1 MSKLDESKKLMAI
14 SWNKKI
20 KLYQIMK
27 SWTYSFYVMDSKG
40 VYKNSWEYNISK
52 EVMTNLLSH
61 PLFQEEL
68 NNISAKEKISKV
80 YENLLK
86 KLVKKDE
93 LKEINLENLFDN
105 KKYQDIPFKEI
116 FIDYL
121 NNKNLVTKQ
130 EVIDRI
136 YKITQKEFE
145 YIWFSMLSPIVRYLW
160 NSVKDWKN
168 ITLKEYE
175 EKRKDLSDIIYE
187 INVFCAVSNTKEVN
201 SKQALMP
208 DYTEIFDNFIQM
220 IWYKNVSKNANN
232 STSLLPFV
240 KNYSYPNDYPENCV
254 FLSNDLTKEII
265 LYSLY
270 NSNRYKYIWKNVKLW
285 VNYKKN
291 YKLEEALSKDWANF
305 KDWLSTIQ
313 ETTQVDEFM
322 SVFSTKVLYDLIIK
336 DYLFIFEQIQRL
348 TNTYFQDWKF
358 LNSIKYFVWYSD
370 EKVNDKQEK
379 NQQEDLKK
387 LKNLFLWYE
396 VNLKLYNINPEDV
409 KQNMKKK
416 IIGQDFVLDKIADK
430 LNSIKIF
437 WKQPWRPLA
446 SMLFAGPTW
455 VWKSEIAKLLSKEI
469 FGTDTSLVTI
479 NLSQYQWND
488 AWWLANQ
495 LTGSQTWY
503 IWSDKGGDLVNKIDE
518 DPRRVV
524 LFDELDKI
532 DPNAMDIFMLL
543 LDEWKLYNNK
553 TWTYT
558 DFSNSVLIFTTNFW
572 AELSLDPSNDNL
584 TVIEKEKIIR
594 NEIIKKW
601 WMKPEFLNRFK
612 DLVLF
617 NRITES
623 VWKDILEYILKD
635 KSDMSYKTAW
645 FEFEFT
651 QTFKDK
657 LYKEG
662 YSPKDWVR
670 YIKSKVEDVINNL
683 VNQTDIW
690 EKTEF
695 IFSLNEKGEYIVI

>member
-52 EVMTNLLSH
+52 EVMTNLLSN

-68 NNISAKEKISKV
+68 NNISSKEKISKV
-80 YENLLK
+80 YETLLK

-160 NSVKDWKN
+160 NSIKDWKN

-232 STSLLPFV
+232 SSSLLPFV

-254 FLSNDLTKEII
+254 FLSNDLTKEIV

-305 KDWLSTIQ
+305 KDWISTIQ

-348 TNTYFQDWKF
+348 TNTYFQDGKF

-409 KQNMKKK
+409 KQNMRKK

-488 AWWLANQ
+488 AGWLANQ

-503 IWSDKGGDLVNKIDE
+503 IWSDKWWDLVNKIDE

-594 NEIIKKW
+594 NEIIKRW